1 MIPLSVGKPDS
12 AHRIGNVFIPL
23 RHSIKASCP
32 ENIIMQ
38 TLSRSE
44 RAPRRNPAIEGPIA
58 KLESLSLSV
67 RNVED
72 IARMIDQVNTYI
84 YVI

>member
-1 MIPLSVGKPDS
+1 
-12 AHRIGNVFIPL
+12 
-23 RHSIKASCP
+23 
-32 ENIIMQ
+32 MQ

-84 YVI
+84 LMLF